1 MLHIIE
7 TTHGW
12 AVVTASYLIVSLHG
26 SYEAAARRRLQLL
39 G

>member
-12 AVVTASYLIVSLHG
+12 ALVAQDYLIVSLHG
-26 SYEAAARRRLQLL
+26 SYEAALLRRRQLL

>member
-12 AVVTASYLIVSLHG
+12 AIVAQDFLVLSLHG
-26 SYEAAARRRLQLL
+26 TFEEAAERRRQLL